1 MESFGARLKRERL
14 QRKISLDDIAVATK
28 IGTRFLTALEED
40 QFDQLPGGVFNKGFV
55 RAYAHHLGLDE
66 NQTVADFVA
75 ASAPVLPVVET
86 LDPPV
91 LEAIATRTPDTI
103 GQRRRDK
110 DDGLPWG
117 IFALVLL
124 VGAFVFALWGFH
136 SRDHSTNVRAKVLSP
151 AGADV
156 AAGAS
161 PSPASET
168 AILPPT
174 SPREAPAPN
183 SPTAPEVQTTASET
197 ASATPEPATAEP
209 AAIEPAGAE
218 SSAHGT
224 APGRFLL
231 LVKAR
236 QDAWVDIT
244 ADGKQAVQDT
254 LTPSAGKTVEARSQV
269 VIRTGNAGALDI
281 SFNGKKLGSQGSL
294 NQIKTLT
301 FDSNGPKQ

>member
-1 MESFGARLKRERL
+1 VESFGARLKRERL

-103 GQRRRDK
+103 RQRRRDK

-156 AAGAS
+156 ATGAD

-168 AILPPT
+168 AILPST
-174 SPREAPAPN
+174 SPREAPK
-183 SPTAPEVQTTASET
+183 SPTAPEAQTTASET

-209 AAIEPAGAE
+209 AAIEPAGAD
-218 SSAHGT
+218 T
-224 APGRFLL
+224 TPGRFLV

-254 LTPSAGKTVEARSQV
+254 LTPSAGKAVEARSQV

>member
-1 MESFGARLKRERL
+1 VESFGARLKRERL

-103 GQRRRDK
+103 RQRRRDK

-117 IFALVLL
+117 IFALLLL

-156 AAGAS
+156 ATGAD

-174 SPREAPAPN
+174 SPREAPAPK
-183 SPTAPEVQTTASET
+183 SPTAPEAQNTASET

-209 AAIEPAGAE
+209 AAIEPAGAD
-218 SSAHGT
+218 T
-224 APGRFLL
+224 TPGRFLV

-254 LTPSAGKTVEARSQV
+254 LTPSAGKAVEARSQV